1 MRVTQPWRILG
12 EFTNNSCAAKFFNVY
27 SYIDTKAFSSKQLL
41 AKFTPLEEVTQAVT
55 DLVVL
60 SASRKEDVPVGYRR
74 LPYVY
79 SKQYTPMLYCYIQ
92 REIKHIM
99 KMIFFFPERS
109 MGLASVSRSPCY
121 LRRVPTPLPLV
132 RVLFCETVCC
142 TALCLVV
149 ECMSHWFQ
157 YLLSWF

>member
-1 MRVTQPWRILG
+1 MHVYNNCVSIKSMVVPHSIPHSSPQIECWVEVGVRVTRPWGIFG
-12 EFTNNSCAAKFFNVY
+12 EFTSNSCAPKFFNVN

-60 SASRKEDVPVGYRR
+60 SASRKEDVPAGYRR

-92 REIKHIM
+92 RDFKHIM
-99 KMIFFFPERS
+99 KMIFFFFFPQRDQW
-109 MGLASVSRSPCY
+109 V
-121 LRRVPTPLPLV
+121 
-132 RVLFCETVCC
+132 
-142 TALCLVV
+142 
-149 ECMSHWFQ
+149 
-157 YLLSWF
+157 